1 MKSILSLLSFSLL
14 CVITWAQVPQLS
26 AYLDHAVFNT
36 TFDEPYVETYIGVDT
51 RTLTLAEVEGGLQG
65 GVLVTLLVKDG
76 EEIVN
81 FDKYELKTQVIT
93 DSSMIRS
100 SLMAQR
106 RLSLDEGVYGMELSI
121 EDLNNP
127 ENTATLPIIPV
138 IIDFADN
145 SINLSDLHLIE
156 EAVPV
161 DEPTPFSRSGLD
173 MVPYLLPYFPTARE
187 DLWFYAEVYGLDQ
200 EYLDEDILVRYF
212 VSAKGAKQP
221 ISDMLAF
228 QKQKGRAVN
237 AIVGK
242 LPIKNLPSGEY
253 ELQLE
258 IRDRQNE
265 LLIDRRKAI
274 FRSNRKSLE
283 DFNNLA
289 LLDIEN
295 TFVAAYTDTQIN
307 YYLDA
312 SAVIA
317 TPKEQQVIKTLQ
329 EQSDPMLRRQ
339 FLYNFWLDRD
349 LVNPEE
355 RWKKYLTLVRFTEE
369 TYATMNRH
377 GFDTDR
383 GRVYLQYGPPNEMD
397 RSGFEAASNP
407 HELWVYN
414 TTPRGET
421 NVIFVFMNSDMV
433 SNDFRLIHSTA
444 TGEIFNE
451 NWQAQLFN
459 TFTPSSID
467 GADSR
472 DHFGT
477 KVTDQY
483 QYLQQRDR

>member
-1 MKSILSLLSFSLL
+1 MLLLLSMWYTLGWTQS
-14 CVITWAQVPQLS
+14 QQLN

-36 TFDEPYVETYIGVDT
+36 PFDEPYLETYIGVDT
-51 RTLTLAEVEGGLQG
+51 RTLTLVETEGGLHG

-76 EEIVN
+76 DEIVN
-81 FDKYELKTQVIT
+81 FDKYELKTAVIS
-93 DSSMIRS
+93 DSSMIQS

-106 RLSLDEGVYGMELSI
+106 RLRVDEGIYGLELII
-121 EDLNNP
+121 EDLHNP
-127 ENTATLPIIPV
+127 ENATKLPIVPV
-138 IIDFADN
+138 LIDFADN
-145 SINLSDLHLIE
+145 TINLSDIHLIE
-156 EAVPV
+156 EATPV
-161 DEPTPFSRSGLD
+161 DEPTPFSRHNLN
-173 MVPYLLPYFPTARE
+173 MVPYLLPYYPTLQE
-187 DLWFYAEVYGLDQ
+187 ELWFYAEVYGLDTD
-200 EYLDEDILVRYF
+200 YLDEDILVRYF
-212 VSAKGAKQP
+212 ISAKGAKQP
-221 ISDMLAF
+221 IGDMLGF
-228 QKQKGRAVN
+228 QKQKGRSVN
-237 AIVGK
+237 MVVGK
-242 LPIKNLPSGEY
+242 LRLKNLPSGEY

-265 LLIDRRKAI
+265 LLIDRRKTI
-274 FRSNRKSLE
+274 FRSNRKSIE

-295 TFVAAYTDTQIN
+295 TFVADYTDTQVA
-307 YYLDA
+307 YFLDA

-317 TPKEQQVIKTLQ
+317 TPKEQRVITTLL
-329 EQSDPMLRRQ
+329 EHNDPMLRRQ

-355 RWKKYLTLVRFTEE
+355 RWRKYLTLVRFTEE
-369 TYATMNRH
+369 TYATMNRY
-377 GFDTDR
+377 GFDSDR

-433 SNDFRLIHSTA
+433 SNDYRLIHSTA

-451 NWQAQLFN
+451 NWQAMLFN

-467 GADSR
+467 GANTR

>member
-1 MKSILSLLSFSLL
+1 MKPSLLFSLIL
-14 CVITWAQVPQLS
+14 IACQALFAQATPLN
-26 AYLDHAVFNT
+26 AYLDYAAFNT
-36 TFDEPYVETYIGVDT
+36 PIDEPYVETYLGVDT
-51 RTLTLAEVEGGLQG
+51 RSLTLQQVEGGLQG
-65 GVLVTLLVKDG
+65 GVAVTLLIKDG

-81 FDKYELKTQVIT
+81 FDTYELKTAVIS
-93 DSSMIRS
+93 DSSLIRS

-106 RLSLDEGVYGMELSI
+106 RIGISNGIYSI
-121 EDLNNP
+121 EIQLADIYNP
-127 ENTATLPIIPV
+127 ANTVTLPIMPLV
-138 IIDFADN
+138 IDFPTATVG
-145 SINLSDLHLIE
+145 LSDIHLIE
-156 EAVPV
+156 DALPV
-161 DEPTPFSRSGLD
+161 DTPGAFTRHGLV
-173 MVPYLLPYFPTARE
+173 MVPYLMPYYPTSRE
-187 DLWFYAEVYGLDQ
+187 QLWLYVEAYGL
-200 EYLDEDILVRYF
+200 EETHLDEDILVRYF
-212 VSAKGAKQP
+212 ISAKGTKQP
-221 ISDMLAF
+221 IGDMLGF
-228 QKQKGRAVN
+228 QKQKGRSVN
-237 AIVGK
+237 VIAGR

-253 ELQLE
+253 ALHVEV
-258 IRDRQNE
+258 RDRQNN
-265 LLIDRRKAI
+265 LLVDKRKTI
-274 FRSNRKSLE
+274 YRSNRKAIN

-289 LLDIEN
+289 LLDVSN
-295 TFVAAYTDTQIN
+295 TFVAGYTDTQVA
-307 YYLDA
+307 YFLDA

-317 TPKEQQVIKTLQ
+317 TTPEQQVINTLQ
-329 EQSDPMLRRQ
+329 DHKDPMLRRQ

-355 RWKKYLTLVRFTEE
+355 RWKKYLTLIRYTEE
-369 TYATMNRH
+369 TYATMNRR

-421 NVIFVFMNSDMV
+421 NVLFVFMNSDMV

-444 TGEIFNE
+444 TGEIYNE
-451 NWQAQLFN
+451 NWQAMLFN

-467 GADSR
+467 GANTR